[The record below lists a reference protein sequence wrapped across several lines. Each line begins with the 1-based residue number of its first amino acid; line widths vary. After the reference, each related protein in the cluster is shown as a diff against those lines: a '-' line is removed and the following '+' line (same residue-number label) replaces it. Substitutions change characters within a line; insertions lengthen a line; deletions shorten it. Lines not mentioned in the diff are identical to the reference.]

1 MQFIKKFPSIGALI
15 KGAISTFR
23 RFPFVILSAIITTF
37 ALVLLIGESDN
48 ALPHWMQKLAMT
60 AGLGV
65 PLFIALITWGESRRA
80 TRGTLWSIQGLGS
93 ILLIC
98 YYISLPAD
106 PFVDYSYFIRFLLLQ
121 VMLHF
126 TVAFIPFLGKNQ
138 VEDFWQ
144 YNKSLFLR
152 FLNSALFSAVMYIGL
167 LLALIAAKELF
178 GIDIPEKRFFQLF
191 VIIAII
197 FNTWIFLSGIP
208 NNLHITNT
216 TAPYPNGLRIFAQ
229 YILLPLIGL
238 YFVILYAYELKIIIA
253 WNWPKGWVSQ
263 LVLWFSV
270 VGILSLLL
278 LWPLRNLSENRW
290 IKTFTKWFFRAL
302 IPLVA
307 MLFLAIL
314 ERIGCYGITVN
325 RFLVLAMSI
334 GLALLVLYFVFG
346 RAKDIRIIPI
356 VVCLTALFSAYGP
369 FSAFAISKY
378 SQKSRLESYLNKAGL
393 LENNSLKMATSQI
406 PYDERLEMS
415 EIIRYLA
422 EWHGLDSFSPWLSD
436 STLNSIRSNVSEH
449 QIPDSI
455 AKAMGFVYVY
465 NPFASRNNGIY
476 FRAALKEN
484 NGVMIYGYNQLFNF
498 INDDKQTF
506 FIGDNQDTLYVWLEN
521 EQPDIKLLLA
531 PQGLTGNIAFS
542 DSIRAA
548 LADIHNDE
556 INCDRLDL
564 ATDIGEYS
572 FRFKVK
578 QVSGRADSDSIK
590 IYNMSTYILVR
601 KNSP

>member
-1 MQFIKKFPSIGALI
+1 
-15 KGAISTFR
+15 
-23 RFPFVILSAIITTF
+23 
-37 ALVLLIGESDN
+37 
-48 ALPHWMQKLAMT
+48 
-60 AGLGV
+60 
-65 PLFIALITWGESRRA
+65 
-80 TRGTLWSIQGLGS
+80 
-93 ILLIC
+93 
-98 YYISLPAD
+98 
-106 PFVDYSYFIRFLLLQ
+106 
-121 VMLHF
+121 
-126 TVAFIPFLGKNQ
+126 
-138 VEDFWQ
+138 
-144 YNKSLFLR
+144 
-152 FLNSALFSAVMYIGL
+152 
-167 LLALIAAKELF
+167 
-178 GIDIPEKRFFQLF
+178 
-191 VIIAII
+191 
-197 FNTWIFLSGIP
+197 
-208 NNLHITNT
+208 
-216 TAPYPNGLRIFAQ
+216 
-229 YILLPLIGL
+229 
-238 YFVILYAYELKIIIA
+238 
-253 WNWPKGWVSQ
+253 
-263 LVLWFSV
+263 V

-436 STLNSIRSNVSEH
+436 SALNSIRSNVSEH